1 MLPQSNGLP
10 SFHNTSLEDA
20 LGDVQHS
27 KQELRE
33 RTMKI
38 MTMQRRMAVKGD
50 RKKGFLSLT
59 PLAAG

>member
-1 MLPQSNGLP
+1 MLRQSNCLP
-10 SFHNTSLEDA
+10 SFHNTSQEDA
-20 LGDVQHS
+20 LGDVQPL

-38 MTMQRRMAVKGD
+38 MIMQRRMAVKGD
-50 RKKGFLSLT
+50 RKTGFLSLT